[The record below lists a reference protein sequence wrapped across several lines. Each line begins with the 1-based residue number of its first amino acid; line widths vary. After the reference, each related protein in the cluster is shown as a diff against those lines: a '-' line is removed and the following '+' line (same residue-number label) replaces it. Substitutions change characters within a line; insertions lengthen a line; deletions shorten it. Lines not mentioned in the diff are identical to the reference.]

1 MANLKDLNFT
11 SILDMSNDEALEHI
25 RQARLRRRVEK
36 KAKSSTTKKTTAKK
50 PTFDLASLS
59 EADKQEL
66 LALLGE
72 DE

>member
-1 MANLKDLNFT
+1 MANLKELNFT

-25 RQARLRRRVEK
+25 RQARLRRREVK
-36 KAKSSTTKKTTAKK
+36 KPAAQKKTSAKK
-50 PTFDLASLS
+50 PTFDLTSLS
-59 EADKQEL
+59 ETDKQEL